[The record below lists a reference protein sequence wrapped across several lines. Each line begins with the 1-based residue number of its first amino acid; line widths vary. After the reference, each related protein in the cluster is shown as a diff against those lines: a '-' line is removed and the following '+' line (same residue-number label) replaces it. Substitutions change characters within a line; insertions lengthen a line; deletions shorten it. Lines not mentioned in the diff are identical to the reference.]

1 MTPVKSTLSPEDRG
15 VDIPRAPV
23 NRGRKRIIYGAVAL
37 VAVVAMTLGL
47 RSLKPAA
54 PRVDRAS
61 IWIDSVQ
68 KGPLVI
74 EVRGPGTLVPERIR
88 YISAVTAG
96 RVERRLAEPG
106 QEVQPE
112 TVLLELSNPDVQLEA
127 LESERQLTV
136 SQADR
141 VTLQTDLKT
150 QRLNQEAAVAA
161 AKAAYQ
167 DAKRNAEAAE
177 ELVAKQLIS
186 TNEAKSALDRVEEME
201 TRYRVEEERLAVMV
215 GAADSQLALQ
225 NAQVRRLGDVAQFQR
240 GRVRSMKVLAGAHGI
255 LQELPLEV
263 GQWAQSGATL
273 ARLVEPGKLKA
284 VLRIPETQAKDITI
298 GQPAKID
305 TRNGIVGGKVRR
317 IDPAVQNGT
326 VTVDVSLEGE
336 MPRGARPDLSVDGTI
351 EVERLPN
358 VLHVGRPAYGQANS
372 AVGLFKLTPDG
383 SEATRVTV
391 RLGRTSVNTV
401 EIVGG
406 LAQGDKVII
415 SDMSRWDGQDRVR
428 VN

>member
-1 MTPVKSTLSPEDRG
+1 M
-15 VDIPRAPV
+15 DIPRAPV
-23 NRGRKRIIYGAVAL
+23 NRGRKRIVYGGIALAAL
-37 VAVVAMTLGL
+37 VAMTVGL

-61 IWIDSVQ
+61 VWIDSVQ

-106 QEVQPE
+106 QEVQPG

-136 SQADR
+136 AQADR
-141 VTLQTDLKT
+141 VNLQTDLET
-150 QRLNQEAAVAA
+150 QRLNQEAAVAG

-177 ELVAKQLIS
+177 ELAAKDLIS
-186 TNEAKSALDRVEEME
+186 TMEASRARDRVEELE
-201 TRYRVEEERLAVMV
+201 TRYRVEEQRLAVMV

-225 NAQVRRLGDVAQFQR
+225 RAQVGRLHAVTEFQR
-240 GRVRSMKVLAGAHGI
+240 GRIRSMKVLAGAHGI

-284 VLRIPETQAKDITI
+284 VLRIPETQAKDVAI
-298 GQPAKID
+298 GQAAAID
-305 TRNGIVGGKVRR
+305 TRNGIARGKVYR

-326 VTVDVSLEGE
+326 VTVDVSLGGE
-336 MPRGARPDLSVDGTI
+336 LPRGARPDLSVDGTI
-351 EVERLPN
+351 EVERMDD

-383 SEATRVTV
+383 TEATRVNV

-401 EIVGG
+401 EVVGG
-406 LAQGDKVII
+406 LEPGDKVII
-415 SDMSRWDGQDRVR
+415 SDMSRWDGHDRVR
-428 VN
+428 VD

>member
-1 MTPVKSTLSPEDRG
+1 M
-15 VDIPRAPV
+15 DIPRAPA
-23 NRGRKRIIYGAVAL
+23 NRGRKRLIYGGIALVAL
-37 VAVVAMTLGL
+37 VAMTVGL
-47 RSLKPAA
+47 RGLKPAA

-61 IWIDSVQ
+61 VWIDSVQ

-106 QEVQPE
+106 QEVHPE

-136 SQADR
+136 AHADR
-141 VTLQTDLKT
+141 VNLQTNLVT
-150 QRLNQEAAVAA
+150 QRLNQEATVAA

-177 ELVAKQLIS
+177 GLATKELIS
-186 TNEAKSALDRVEEME
+186 AMEAERAKDRVVELE
-201 TRYRVEEERLAVMV
+201 TRYKVEEERLAVMV
-215 GAADSQLALQ
+215 GAVDSQLALQ
-225 NAQVRRLGDVAQFQR
+225 KAQVGRLQAVTEFQR
-240 GRVRSMKVLAGAHGI
+240 GRVRSMKVHAGANGI

-284 VLRIPETQAKDITI
+284 VLRIPETQAKDVAI
-298 GQPAKID
+298 GQPAAID
-305 TRNGIVGGKVRR
+305 TRNGIVKGKVVR

-336 MPRGARPDLSVDGTI
+336 LPRGARPDLSVDGTI
-351 EVERLPN
+351 QVERLED

-383 SEATRVTV
+383 TEATRVNV

-401 EIVGG
+401 EVTGG
-406 LAQGDKVII
+406 LETGDRVII
-415 SDMSRWDGQDRVR
+415 SDMSRWDGHDRVR
-428 VN
+428 VD

>member
-1 MTPVKSTLSPEDRG
+1 
-15 VDIPRAPV
+15 
-23 NRGRKRIIYGAVAL
+23 
-37 VAVVAMTLGL
+37 
-47 RSLKPAA
+47 
-54 PRVDRAS
+54 VDRAS
-61 IWIDSVQ
+61 VWIDSVL

-74 EVRGPGTLVPERIR
+74 EVRGPGTLVPERVR

-106 QEVQPE
+106 QEVHPE

-136 SQADR
+136 AQADR
-141 VTLQTDLKT
+141 VNLQTDLVT

-167 DAKRNAEAAE
+167 DAKRNAEAAQGLATKE
-177 ELVAKQLIS
+177 LIS
-186 TNEAKSALDRVEEME
+186 AMEASRAIDRVEELE
-201 TRYRVEEERLAVMV
+201 TRYKVEQERLAVMV
-215 GAADSQLALQ
+215 GASDSQLALQ
-225 NAQVRRLGDVAQFQR
+225 KAQVGRLNAVTEFQR
-240 GRVRSMKVLAGAHGI
+240 GRIRSMKVVAGANGI

-284 VLRIPETQAKDITI
+284 VLRIPETQAKDVTI
-298 GQPAKID
+298 GQPAAID
-305 TRNGIVGGKVRR
+305 TRNGIAKGKVRR

-336 MPRGARPDLSVDGTI
+336 LPRGARPDLSVDGTI
-351 EVERLPN
+351 QVERLEN

-383 SEATRVTV
+383 TEASRVNV

-401 EIVGG
+401 EILGG
-406 LAQGDKVII
+406 LQPGDKVII
-415 SDMSRWDGQDRVR
+415 SDMSRWDGNDRVR

>member
-1 MTPVKSTLSPEDRG
+1 

-23 NRGRKRIIYGAVAL
+23 NRGRKRLTYGGIALVAL
-37 VAVVAMTLGL
+37 VAATLGL
-47 RSLKPAA
+47 RGLKPAA

-61 IWIDSVQ
+61 VWIDSVL

-106 QEVQPE
+106 QEVHPE

-136 SQADR
+136 AQADR
-141 VTLQTDLKT
+141 VNLQTDLVT

-167 DAKRNAEAAE
+167 DAKRNAEAAQGLATKE
-177 ELVAKQLIS
+177 LIS
-186 TNEAKSALDRVEEME
+186 AMEASRAIDRVEELE
-201 TRYRVEEERLAVMV
+201 TRYKVEQERLAVMV
-215 GAADSQLALQ
+215 GASDSQLALQ
-225 NAQVRRLGDVAQFQR
+225 KAQVGRLNAVTEFQR
-240 GRVRSMKVLAGAHGI
+240 GRIRSMKVVAGANGI

-284 VLRIPETQAKDITI
+284 VLRIPETQAKDVTI
-298 GQPAKID
+298 GQPAAID
-305 TRNGIVGGKVRR
+305 TRNGIAKGKVRR

-351 EVERLPN
+351 QVERLEN

-383 SEATRVTV
+383 GEATRVNV

-401 EIVGG
+401 EVLGG
-406 LAQGDKVII
+406 LQPGDKVII
-415 SDMSRWDGQDRVR
+415 SDMSRWDGHDRVR

>member
-1 MTPVKSTLSPEDRG
+1 M
-15 VDIPRAPV
+15 DIPRAPV
-23 NRGRKRIIYGAVAL
+23 NRGRKRILYGALAL
-37 VAVVAMTLGL
+37 VALVAMTLGL

-68 KGPLVI
+68 RGPLVI

-150 QRLNQEAAVAA
+150 QRLNQEATVAA

-177 ELVAKQLIS
+177 ELVAKELIS
-186 TNEAKSALDRVEEME
+186 TNEASRALDRVEEME
-201 TRYRVEEERLAVMV
+201 TRFRVEEERLAVMV
-215 GAADSQLALQ
+215 GASDSQLALQ
-225 NAQVRRLGDVAQFQR
+225 NAQVGRLNAVARFQR
-240 GRVRSMKVLAGAHGI
+240 GRVHSMKVLAGAHGI

-284 VLRIPETQAKDITI
+284 VLRIPETQAKDIII

-305 TRNGIVGGKVRR
+305 TRNGIVRGKVRR

-428 VN
+428 VD

>member
-1 MTPVKSTLSPEDRG
+1 M
-15 VDIPRAPV
+15 DIPRAPA
-23 NRGRKRIIYGAVAL
+23 NRGRKRLIYGGIAVTAL
-37 VAVVAMTLGL
+37 VAATLGL
-47 RSLKPAA
+47 RGLKPAA

-61 IWIDSVQ
+61 VWIDSVQ

-106 QEVQPE
+106 QEVHPE

-136 SQADR
+136 AQADR
-141 VTLQTDLKT
+141 VDLQTNLVT
-150 QRLNQEAAVAA
+150 QRLNQEATVAT

-167 DAKRNAEAAE
+167 DAKRNAEAAQGLATRELISAMEASRAIDQVE
-177 ELVAKQLIS
+177 EL
-186 TNEAKSALDRVEEME
+186 E
-201 TRYRVEEERLAVMV
+201 TRYRVERERLEVMV
-215 GAADSQLALQ
+215 GASDSQLALQ
-225 NAQVRRLGDVAQFQR
+225 KAQVGRLNAVTEFQR
-240 GRVRSMKVLAGAHGI
+240 GRVRSMKVFAGADGI

-284 VLRIPETQAKDITI
+284 VLRIPETQAKDVAI
-298 GQPAKID
+298 GQPAAID
-305 TRNGIVGGKVRR
+305 TRNGIVKGKVRR

-336 MPRGARPDLSVDGTI
+336 LPRGARPDLSVDGTI
-351 EVERLPN
+351 QVERLED

-383 SEATRVTV
+383 AEAGRVNV

-401 EIVGG
+401 EILGG
-406 LAQGDKVII
+406 LQPGDKVII

>member
-1 MTPVKSTLSPEDRG
+1 

-23 NRGRKRIIYGAVAL
+23 NRGRKRIIYGGIAL
-37 VAVVAMTLGL
+37 GTLVAMTVGL

-61 IWIDSVQ
+61 VWIDSVQ

-106 QEVQPE
+106 QEVQPG

-136 SQADR
+136 AQADR
-141 VTLQTDLKT
+141 VNLQTDLET
-150 QRLNQEAAVAA
+150 QRLNQEAAVAG

-177 ELVAKQLIS
+177 ELAAKDLIS
-186 TNEAKSALDRVEEME
+186 TMEASRARDRVEELE
-201 TRYRVEEERLAVMV
+201 TRYRVEEQRLAVMV

-225 NAQVRRLGDVAQFQR
+225 RAQVGRLHAVTDFQR
-240 GRVRSMKVLAGAHGI
+240 GRIRSMKVLAGAHGI

-284 VLRIPETQAKDITI
+284 VLRIPETQAKDVAI
-298 GQPAKID
+298 GQAAAID
-305 TRNGIVGGKVRR
+305 TRNGIARGKVYR

-326 VTVDVSLEGE
+326 VTVDVSLGGE
-336 MPRGARPDLSVDGTI
+336 LPRGARPDLSVDGTI
-351 EVERLPN
+351 EVERMDD

-383 SEATRVTV
+383 TEATRVNV

-401 EIVGG
+401 EVVGG
-406 LAQGDKVII
+406 LEPGDKVII
-415 SDMSRWDGQDRVR
+415 SDMSRWDGHDRVR
-428 VN
+428 VD

>member
-1 MTPVKSTLSPEDRG
+1 
-15 VDIPRAPV
+15 VDIKREPAK
-23 NRGRKRIIYGAVAL
+23 RGRKRILYGGIAL
-37 VAVVAMTLGL
+37 AAILATTLGL
-47 RSLKPAA
+47 RGLKPAA
-54 PRVDRAS
+54 PRVDRAAV
-61 IWIDSVQ
+61 WIDSVQ
-68 KGPLVI
+68 RGPLVI

-136 SQADR
+136 AQADR
-141 VTLQTDLKT
+141 VNLKSSLESN
-150 QRLNQEAAVAA
+150 RLNQEAAVAA
-161 AKAAYQ
+161 AKAAYL
-167 DAKRNAEAAE
+167 DAKRMAEASKELAE
-177 ELVAKQLIS
+177 KELIS
-186 TNEAKSALDRVEEME
+186 SMEASRAADRVEELE
-201 TRYRVEEERLAVMV
+201 TRYKVEEQRLAVIT
-215 GAADSQLALQ
+215 AATDSQIVLQ
-225 NAQVRRLGDVAQFQR
+225 QAQVGRLLAVTDFQR
-240 GRVRSMKVLAGAHGI
+240 GRVRSMVVKAGANGI

-284 VLRIPETQAKDITI
+284 VLRIPETQAKDVVL
-298 GQPAKID
+298 GQPAAID
-305 TRNGIVGGKVRR
+305 TRNGIVKGKVMR

-336 MPRGARPDLSVDGTI
+336 LPRGARPDLSVDGTI
-351 EVERLPN
+351 QVERLDN

-372 AVGLFKLTPDG
+372 TVGLFKLVGDG
-383 SEATRVTV
+383 SEAVRASV

-401 EIVGG
+401 EILGG
-406 LAQGDKVII
+406 LQPGEKVII
-415 SDMSRWDGQDRVR
+415 SDMSRWDAFERVR

>member
-1 MTPVKSTLSPEDRG
+1 M
-15 VDIPRAPV
+15 DIPRAPV
-23 NRGRKRIIYGAVAL
+23 NRGRKRIVYGGIAL
-37 VAVVAMTLGL
+37 ATLVAMTVGL

-61 IWIDSVQ
+61 VWIDSVQ

-106 QEVQPE
+106 QEVQPG

-136 SQADR
+136 AQADR
-141 VTLQTDLKT
+141 VNLQTDLET
-150 QRLNQEAAVAA
+150 QRLNQEAAVAG

-177 ELVAKQLIS
+177 ELAAKDLIS
-186 TNEAKSALDRVEEME
+186 TMEASRARDRVEELE
-201 TRYRVEEERLAVMV
+201 TRYRVEEQRLAVMV

-225 NAQVRRLGDVAQFQR
+225 RAQVGRLHAVTEFQR
-240 GRVRSMKVLAGAHGI
+240 GRIRSMKVLAGAHGI

-284 VLRIPETQAKDITI
+284 VLRIPETQAKDVAI
-298 GQPAKID
+298 GQAAAID
-305 TRNGIVGGKVRR
+305 TRNGIARGKVYR

-326 VTVDVSLEGE
+326 VTVDVSLGGE
-336 MPRGARPDLSVDGTI
+336 LPRGARPDLSVDGTI
-351 EVERLPN
+351 EVERMDD

-383 SEATRVTV
+383 TEATRVNV

-401 EIVGG
+401 EVVGG
-406 LAQGDKVII
+406 LEPGDKVII
-415 SDMSRWDGQDRVR
+415 SDMSRWDGHDRVR
-428 VN
+428 VD

>member
-1 MTPVKSTLSPEDRG
+1 

-23 NRGRKRIIYGAVAL
+23 NRGRKRIIYGGIAL
-37 VAVVAMTLGL
+37 ATLVAMTVGL

-61 IWIDSVQ
+61 VWIDSVQ

-106 QEVQPE
+106 QEVQPG

-136 SQADR
+136 AQADR
-141 VTLQTDLKT
+141 VNLQTDLET
-150 QRLNQEAAVAA
+150 QRLNQEAAVAG

-177 ELVAKQLIS
+177 ELAAKDLIS
-186 TNEAKSALDRVEEME
+186 TMEASRARDRVEELE
-201 TRYRVEEERLAVMV
+201 TRYRVEEQRLAVMV

-225 NAQVRRLGDVAQFQR
+225 RAQVGRLHAVTDFQR
-240 GRVRSMKVLAGAHGI
+240 GRIRSMKVLAGAHGI

-284 VLRIPETQAKDITI
+284 VLRIPETQAKDVAI
-298 GQPAKID
+298 GQAAAID
-305 TRNGIVGGKVRR
+305 TRNGIARGKVYR

-326 VTVDVSLEGE
+326 VTVDVSLGGE
-336 MPRGARPDLSVDGTI
+336 LPRGARPDLSVDGTI
-351 EVERLPN
+351 EVERMDD

-383 SEATRVTV
+383 TEATRVNV

-401 EIVGG
+401 EVVGG
-406 LAQGDKVII
+406 LEPGDKVII
-415 SDMSRWDGQDRVR
+415 SDMSRWDGHDRVR
-428 VN
+428 VD

>member
-1 MTPVKSTLSPEDRG
+1 

-23 NRGRKRIIYGAVAL
+23 NRARKRLIYGGIALVAL
-37 VAVVAMTLGL
+37 VATTLGL
-47 RSLKPAA
+47 RGLKPAA

-61 IWIDSVQ
+61 VWIDSVL

-106 QEVQPE
+106 QEVHPE

-136 SQADR
+136 AQADR
-141 VTLQTDLKT
+141 VNLQTDLVT

-167 DAKRNAEAAE
+167 DAKRNAEAAQGLATKE
-177 ELVAKQLIS
+177 LIS
-186 TNEAKSALDRVEEME
+186 AMEASRAIDRVEELE
-201 TRYRVEEERLAVMV
+201 TRYKVEQERLAVMV
-215 GAADSQLALQ
+215 GASDSQLALQ
-225 NAQVRRLGDVAQFQR
+225 KAQVGRLNAVTEFQR
-240 GRVRSMKVLAGAHGI
+240 GRIRSMKVVAGANGI

-284 VLRIPETQAKDITI
+284 VLRIPETQAKDVTI
-298 GQPAKID
+298 GQPAAID
-305 TRNGIVGGKVRR
+305 TRNGIAKGKVRR

-336 MPRGARPDLSVDGTI
+336 LPRGARPDLSVDGTI
-351 EVERLPN
+351 QVERLEN

-383 SEATRVTV
+383 TEASRVNV

-401 EIVGG
+401 EILGG
-406 LAQGDKVII
+406 LQPGDKVII
-415 SDMSRWDGQDRVR
+415 SDMSRWDGNDRVR